1 MDVGQQSERAD
12 LIARLND
19 EMRISGRGGRVM
31 VTQGV
36 QSLDSFD
43 PGELMAAIAA
53 YDHFSP
59 ANDPYGERDFGVFDL
74 FGVRLYWKIDY
85 YDRKL
90 EFGSHDPANPE
101 VTVRVLTVLLPSE
114 Y

>member
-1 MDVGQQSERAD
+1 
-12 LIARLND
+12 
-19 EMRISGRGGRVM
+19 M

-43 PGELMAAIAA
+43 LGELMSAIAT

-59 ANDPYGERDFGVFDL
+59 DNDPYGERDFGSFDL

-90 EFGSHDPANPE
+90 EFGSDDPANPE